1 MDTSHDGTHTRG
13 MKGLP
18 YDWQALLIPVE
29 PVFTEELGAL
39 LDKSRDASLESELTA
54 DAGL

>member
-1 MDTSHDGTHTRG
+1 MDALLDGNQTRG
-13 MKGLP
+13 MKGTP

-29 PVFTEELGAL
+29 PVFSEELDSL
-39 LDKSRDASLESELTA
+39 LNTVLANELAA

>member
-1 MDTSHDGTHTRG
+1 MEALLDGTQTRG
-13 MKGLP
+13 MKGMP

-29 PVFTEELGAL
+29 PVFSEELDSL
-39 LDKSRDASLESELTA
+39 LDSVLTNELAA

>member
-1 MDTSHDGTHTRG
+1 MDAPLDGTHTRG

-29 PVFTEELGAL
+29 PVFSEELDAL
-39 LDKSRDASLESELTA
+39 LDATLTGELTA